1 MAKQFAAMETAHR
14 EFILRQRIF
23 FTGSATSV
31 SRVNVSPKDTA
42 ALRIVDERTVAYLDQ
57 TGSGSETAAHL
68 LDDGRLTMMFCSFA
82 GAPLIL
88 RLYGKGKSLVRGTA
102 EYREL
107 LATLFDNRER
117 PGSRQI
123 VWLDVDLVI
132 TSCGYGVPL
141 FDYTGERATL
151 TRWAEAKGESGL
163 VEYRRT
169 KNAVSID
176 ELPTG
181 LV

>member
-1 MAKQFAAMETAHR
+1 MAKKFAAMELAHR

-23 FTGSATSV
+23 FTGSATSG
-31 SRVNVSPKDTA
+31 SRVNVSPKDVA
-42 ALRIVDERTVAYLDQ
+42 ALRIVNERTVAYLDQ

-68 LDDGRLTMMFCSFA
+68 LIDGRLTLMFCAFE

-88 RLYGKGKSLVRGTA
+88 RLYGKGKSLVRGTT

-107 LATLFDNRER
+107 LASLFNNEER

-141 FDYTGERATL
+141 FDYMGERATL
-151 TRWAEAKGESGL
+151 TRWAAAKGEDGL
-163 VEYRRT
+163 TEYRRA

>member
-1 MAKQFAAMETAHR
+1 
-14 EFILRQRIF
+14 
-23 FTGSATSV
+23 
-31 SRVNVSPKDTA
+31 VSPKDVA
-42 ALRIVDERTVAYLDQ
+42 ALRIVNERAVAYLDQ

-68 LDDGRLTMMFCSFA
+68 LVDGRLTLMFCAFE

-102 EYREL
+102 EYRKL
-107 LATLFDNRER
+107 LARLFDSQER

-141 FDYTGERATL
+141 FDYMGERATL

-163 VEYRRT
+163 TEYRRA

-176 ELPTG
+176 ELATG

>member
-1 MAKQFAAMETAHR
+1 MAKQFAAMEPVHR
-14 EFILRQRIF
+14 EFISRQRIF
-23 FTGSATSV
+23 FTASATPG
-31 SRVNVSPKDTA
+31 SRVNVSPKDAA
-42 ALRIVDERTVAYLDQ
+42 ALRIVDERTVAWLDQ

-68 LDDGRLTMMFCSFA
+68 LNDGRLTLMFCSFE

-88 RLYGKGKSLVRGTA
+88 RLYGQGKSLVRGTA
-102 EYREL
+102 AYREL
-107 LATLFDNRER
+107 LAGLFDNQET

-123 VWLDVDLVI
+123 VRLDVDLVI

-141 FDYTGERATL
+141 FDYQGERATL
-151 TRWAEAKGESGL
+151 ARWAEAKGEDGL
-163 VEYRRT
+163 EEYRRQ

-176 ELPTG
+176 ALPTG